1 MLKKECGISL
11 EMLLWKKASSRI
23 EGRIS
28 WFFLSP
34 GRKLGVLL
42 EFLQGPQD
50 PTCVAL
56 EIQCPCELRGACQ
69 DSSPVGAGS

>member
-1 MLKKECGISL
+1 MLSGLRSEGGISL
-11 EMLLWKKASSRI
+11 EMLQQKRASARI

-56 EIQCPCELRGACQ
+56 EIQCPCELRGA
-69 DSSPVGAGS
+69 SPVGAGS